1 MPLRLNHFLASPRLQ
16 LDSQQTG
23 PTSSD
28 RLKPLATYPPKL
40 SIRKDRQRSD
50 DSFSFGL
57 MGARA
62 GFHGDMEDEVDQALR
77 EQRERHH
84 EWFTEDAKRLR

>member
-1 MPLRLNHFLASPRLQ
+1 MPLLLNHFLASPRFQ
-16 LDSQQTG
+16 LESQHTG

-28 RLKPLATYPPKL
+28 RLTPLATYSPKR
-40 SIRKDRQRSD
+40 SIRKDMQRSE
-50 DSFSFGL
+50 DSLSFGL